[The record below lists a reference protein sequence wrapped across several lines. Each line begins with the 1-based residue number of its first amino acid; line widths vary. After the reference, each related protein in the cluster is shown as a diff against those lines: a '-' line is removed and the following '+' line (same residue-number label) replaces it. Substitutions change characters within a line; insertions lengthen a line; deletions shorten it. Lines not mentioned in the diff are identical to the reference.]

1 MELLY
6 SLVHRE
12 AGPLA
17 TFLTKQEANWALIEA
32 LRDEPSLRGSIAVET
47 FQLVVAEVEQQ

>member
-1 MELLY
+1 MELIY

-17 TFLTKQEANWALIEA
+17 TFLTKHEANWTIIEA